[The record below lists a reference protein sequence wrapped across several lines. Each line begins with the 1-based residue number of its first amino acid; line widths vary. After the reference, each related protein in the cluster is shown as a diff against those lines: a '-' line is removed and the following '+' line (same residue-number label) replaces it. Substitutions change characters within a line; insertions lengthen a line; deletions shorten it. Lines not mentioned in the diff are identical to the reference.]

1 EAERFVLSENE
12 NAAEIGIDA
21 IGESD
26 VNDAIG
32 GAERDGRL
40 GAVAR
45 ERPQTLALTAGEKND
60 KSVTHVRHG
69 ASSGREAERRGNS
82 SRGETG
88 SKRELSMR
96 RQRESAAKR
105 GSER

>member
-1 EAERFVLSENE
+1 
-12 NAAEIGIDA
+12 IGKC
-21 IGESD
+21 D

-32 GAERDGRL
+32 GAEGNGGL

-45 ERPQTLALTAGEKND
+45 ERPQALALTTGKKND

-82 SRGETG
+82 SRGKTG
-88 SKRELSMR
+88 SKRELQMR
-96 RQRESAAKR
+96 RVGRGKGKREGVAAGVIGWRKR
-105 GSER
+105 